1 MYTHTQEEQEQEE
14 EESKNN
20 KYIVDIVDHLNMKT
34 GKNFKSNSKKTKSLI
49 NSHIRE
55 GFKVEDFKKVIDI
68 KTSEWLN
75 DKQMAKYLRPE
86 TLFGNKFEGYL
97 NQNPKK
103 LELTNDEN
111 IDEYMELSRRFENV

>member
-1 MYTHTQEEQEQEE
+1 MHTHTQEEQEQEE

-20 KYIVDIVDHLNMKT
+20 KYIVDIVDHLNMKA

-49 NSHIRE
+49 NSRIRE

-75 DKQMAKYLRPE
+75 DKQMAQYLRPE

-103 LELTNDEN
+103 LERTNDEN

>member
-1 MYTHTQEEQEQEE
+1 
-14 EESKNN
+14 
-20 KYIVDIVDHLNMKT
+20 MKA

-49 NSHIRE
+49 NSRIKE

-75 DKQMAKYLRPE
+75 DKQMAQYLRPE

>member
-1 MYTHTQEEQEQEE
+1 
-14 EESKNN
+14 
-20 KYIVDIVDHLNMKT
+20 MKT

-49 NSHIRE
+49 NSRIKE

-75 DKQMAKYLRPE
+75 DKQMAQYLRPE

-103 LELTNDEN
+103 LERTNDEN